1 MNERQKLFLF
11 AGLPAVALVGALGVA
26 VLGDGGL
33 WRYRELQAEA
43 DRVQS
48 EWAGIER
55 ENTVLL
61 HRLQQ
66 LGQDPIHLERMAA
79 EQLRMARPGAVLYT
93 FDDAGMAGMAG
104 AAGGSPVGAAVPV
117 QGVVPD
123 GAAAGETAP

>member
-1 MNERQKLFLF
+1 MNERHKLFLF
-11 AGLPAVALVGALGVA
+11 AGLPAVVLVGVLGVA

-33 WRYRELQAEA
+33 WRYRELQEEA
-43 DRVQS
+43 DRVQA
-48 EWAGIER
+48 EWAGVER

-93 FDDAGMAGMAG
+93 FDDAGAVAGSV
-104 AAGGSPVGAAVPV
+104 GSPVGAASRVSAEGSAV
-117 QGVVPD
+117 GE
-123 GAAAGETAP
+123 AGIAP